1 MIKARYPHLHQI
13 SVVAPGFLTSTPIPK
28 GIPRVALPFQCAAE
42 EEATPSQPPT
52 KEEEEVVEV
61 SDSEDNF
68 KIFNQ
73 PLSPEVSTSDLSHPL
88 SASASPNQEV
98 IDVHDEIGI

>member
-42 EEATPSQPPT
+42 EEPTPSQPPT

-73 PLSPEVSTSDLSHPL
+73 PLSLEVSTSDLGHPL

-98 IDVHDEIGI
+98 IDVHDEMGI